1 MTVSIIDSETCN
13 LFSIKNAL
21 ENVGAK
27 TKVASNY
34 KDLNEANA
42 IVLPGVGSFKAAM
55 RNLKKKGLINPI
67 LNHINLNKKFLGI
80 CLGFQLLFETSEEFG
95 NSKGLGVLKGKIKS
109 FEKKKIN
116 SIPHVGWNLANFKN
130 KNFFFKKKELFYF
143 VHSFYVEP
151 KEKKII
157 SSTTNL
163 DGFSFCSS
171 VIQKNIY
178 GCQFHPEKSG
188 KMGLKFLKK
197 FVETEC

>member
-34 KDLNEANA
+34 KDLNEADA

-109 FEKKKIN
+109 FEKKKNKLN
-116 SIPHVGWNLANFKN
+116 SSCRMEF
-130 KNFFFKKKELFYF
+130 
-143 VHSFYVEP
+143 
-151 KEKKII
+151 
-157 SSTTNL
+157 
-163 DGFSFCSS
+163 
-171 VIQKNIY
+171 
-178 GCQFHPEKSG
+178 G
-188 KMGLKFLKK
+188 KF
-197 FVETEC
+197 

>member
-1 MTVSIIDSETCN
+1 MVSIIDSETCN

-21 ENVGAK
+21 EKVGAK
-27 TKVASNY
+27 TNVVSNY

-42 IVLPGVGSFKAAM
+42 LVLPGVGSFKEAM
-55 RNLKKKGLINPI
+55 SNLKKKKLIKPI
-67 LNHINLNKKFLGI
+67 LNHINSNKKFLGV

-95 NSKGLGVLKGKIKS
+95 KSKGLGVLKGKIKS

-116 SIPHVGWNLANFKN
+116 SIPHVGWNLVNFKN
-130 KNFFFKKKELFYF
+130 KNFSSKKNELFYF

-151 KEKKII
+151 KEKKIV

-163 DGFSFCSS
+163 DGFNFCSS
-171 VIQKNIY
+171 IIYKNIF

-188 KMGLKFLKK
+188 EKGLNFLKK
-197 FVETEC
+197 FIEIKC